1 MAARES
7 LAIAPASPAW
17 DWRWTVALLLTSAVA
32 LWAAFVLLRA
42 LPGRTVVLAT
52 GPEGNAFAIVAE
64 RYRASL
70 ARHGVTLQLLP
81 TAGAVDNLARLKDP
95 TSHVDA
101 GFVQAGITTS
111 DESPGIESLGTVF
124 YEPLWFFCRCTP
136 RGLGVQD
143 LTGRRLS
150 IGPEGSGTRALALKL
165 LALNKVESSTLELHA
180 YPPAEAASR
189 LERGELDGAL
199 MLSGWESVI
208 VQRLLANPDIGLIG
222 FSRADAYLALL
233 PFLNKVRVPMGVG
246 NLAANRP
253 PLDTVLLAPE
263 ASIAVRASLHPALQ
277 YLLLEAANE
286 AHSGPGV
293 FQRSGEFPAAHTL
306 DLPLSRE
313 ARQYYKSG
321 PSALQRY
328 LPFWLAP
335 LVQRLLFI
343 ALPLAGIIYPIWS
356 MLPQALQWRAQR
368 RLYLIYGELTYLETE
383 LRRTPPAQHPALLER
398 LTVLDKRVGAQPF
411 PRGLTEMSYNLRVHI
426 DLVRQLY
433 CASHQ

>member
-1 MAARES
+1 MAARDFSE
-7 LAIAPASPAW
+7 IAHVNPIW
-17 DWRWTVALLLTSAVA
+17 DWRWVLVGLLTLAVT
-32 LWAAFVLLRA
+32 LWAAFALLRP

-52 GPEGNAFAIVAE
+52 GPKGNAFQIFAE
-64 RYRASL
+64 RYRVSL
-70 ARHGVTLQLLP
+70 ARHGVTLQLVP
-81 TAGAVDNLARLKDP
+81 TAGAVENLALLKDP

-101 GFVQAGITTS
+101 GFVQAGTTTS
-111 DESPGIESLGTVF
+111 EESPGIQSLGAVF

-143 LTGRRLS
+143 LTGKRLS
-150 IGPEGSGTRALALKL
+150 IGPEGSGTRSLALKL
-165 LALNKVESSTLELHA
+165 LALNKIESNKLELHSD
-180 YPPAEAASR
+180 PPAEAASR

-199 MLSGWESVI
+199 MLSGWESAN

-222 FSRADAYLALL
+222 FPHADAYVALL
-233 PFLNKVRVPMGVG
+233 PFLSEVRVPTGLG

-253 PLDTVLLAPE
+253 PTDTVLLAPE

-286 AHSGPGV
+286 VHSGPGV
-293 FQRSGEFPAAHTL
+293 FQRSGEFPAARVL

-321 PSALQRY
+321 PSALQRN

-343 ALPLAGIIYPIWS
+343 VLPLAGIIYPVWS

-368 RLYLIYGELTYLETE
+368 RLYLSYRELAYLETE
-383 LRRTPPAQHPALLER
+383 LRRTSPAQHSALLDR
-398 LTVLDKRVGAQPF
+398 LNMLDKQVAAQTV
-411 PRGLTEMSYNLRVHI
+411 PRGLTETRYNLRVHI

-433 CASHQ
+433 RAAV

>member
-1 MAARES
+1 MAGD
-7 LAIAPASPAW
+7 LPDFAPPSPLW
-17 DWRWTVALLLTSAVA
+17 DWRWLLAALLTLVVT
-32 LWAAFVLLRA
+32 LWAAFFLLRA
-42 LPGRTVVLAT
+42 LPGRTVVFAT

-70 ARHGVTLQLLP
+70 ARHGVSLQLVP
-81 TAGAVDNLARLKDP
+81 TAGAVDNLLRLKDP

-101 GFVQAGITTS
+101 GFVQAGTTTS
-111 DESPGIESLGTVF
+111 DESPGIESLGAVF
-124 YEPLWFFCRCTP
+124 YEPLWFFCRCTS

-143 LTGRRLS
+143 LTGARLS

-165 LALNKVESSTLELHA
+165 LALNKVESSKLELHS
-180 YPPAEAASR
+180 YSPAEAASR

-199 MLSGWESVI
+199 MLSGWESAN
-208 VQRLLANPDIGLIG
+208 VQRLLANPDIGLIS
-222 FSRADAYLALL
+222 FRHADAYLALL
-233 PFLNKVRVPMGVG
+233 PFLNKVTVPMGVG

-253 PLDTVLLAPE
+253 PVDTVLLAPE

-286 AHSGPGV
+286 VHSAPGV
-293 FQRSGEFPAAHTL
+293 FQRSGEFPAARVL

-313 ARQYYKSG
+313 ARQYYTSG

-343 ALPLAGIIYPIWS
+343 ALPLAGIIYPVWS

-368 RLYLIYGELTYLETE
+368 RLYLTYGELAYLENE
-383 LRRTPPAQHPALLER
+383 LRRAPAAQHPALLDR
-398 LTVLDKRVGAQPF
+398 LNMLDKRVAAQPF
-411 PRGLTEMSYNLRVHI
+411 PRGLTETRYNLRVHI

-433 CASHQ
+433 RASL

>member
-1 MAARES
+1 MAAGDFPDF
-7 LAIAPASPAW
+7 APPSPLW
-17 DWRWTVALLLTSAVA
+17 DWRWLLAALLTLAVT
-32 LWAAFVLLRA
+32 LWAAFFLLRA
-42 LPGRTVVLAT
+42 LPGRTVVFAT

-70 ARHGVTLQLLP
+70 ARHGVTLQLVP

-101 GFVQAGITTS
+101 GFVQAGTTTS

-124 YEPLWFFCRCTP
+124 YEPLWFFCRCTS

-143 LTGRRLS
+143 LTGVRLS

-165 LALNKVESSTLELHA
+165 LTLNKVESSKLELHS
-180 YPPAEAASR
+180 YSPAEAASR

-199 MLSGWESVI
+199 MLSGWESSN
-208 VQRLLANPDIGLIG
+208 VQRLLANPDIGLLS
-222 FSRADAYLALL
+222 FRHADAYLALL
-233 PFLNKVRVPMGVG
+233 PFLNKVTVPMGVG

-253 PLDTVLLAPE
+253 PMDTVLLAPE

-286 AHSGPGV
+286 VHSAPGV
-293 FQRSGEFPAAHTL
+293 FQRSGEFPAARVL

-313 ARQYYKSG
+313 ARQYYTSG

-343 ALPLAGIIYPIWS
+343 ALPLAGIIYPVWS

-368 RLYLIYGELTYLETE
+368 RLYLTYGELAYLENE
-383 LRRTPPAQHPALLER
+383 LRRTPAAQHPALLDR
-398 LTVLDKRVGAQPF
+398 LNTLDKRVAAQPF
-411 PRGLTEMSYNLRVHI
+411 PRGLTETRYNLRVHI

-433 CASHQ
+433 RASL

>member
-1 MAARES
+1 MSADDFPEIAR
-7 LAIAPASPAW
+7 ASPVW
-17 DWRWTVALLLTSAVA
+17 DWRWLLAALLTLAVT
-32 LWAAFVLLRA
+32 LWAAFFLLRA
-42 LPGRTVVLAT
+42 LPGRSVVFAT
-52 GPEGNAFAIVAE
+52 GPEGNAFAIFAE

-70 ARHGVTLQLLP
+70 ARHGVTLRLVP
-81 TAGAVDNLARLKDP
+81 TAGAVDNLLRLKDP

-101 GFVQAGITTS
+101 GFVQAGTTTS

-124 YEPLWFFCRCTP
+124 YEPLWFFCRCTS

-143 LTGRRLS
+143 LTGARLS

-165 LALNKVESSTLELHA
+165 LALNKVESSKLELHS

-199 MLSGWESVI
+199 MLSGWESAN
-208 VQRLLANPDIGLIG
+208 VQRLLANPDIGLIS
-222 FSRADAYLALL
+222 FRHADAYLALL
-233 PFLNKVRVPMGVG
+233 PFLNKVTVPMGVG

-253 PLDTVLLAPE
+253 PMDTVLLAPE

-286 AHSGPGV
+286 VHSGPGV
-293 FQRSGEFPAAHTL
+293 FQRSGEFPAARVL

-313 ARQYYKSG
+313 ARQYYTSG

-343 ALPLAGIIYPIWS
+343 ALPLAGIIYPVWS

-368 RLYLIYGELTYLETE
+368 RLYLTYGELAYLENE
-383 LRRTPPAQHPALLER
+383 LRRTPAAQHPALLDR
-398 LTVLDKRVGAQPF
+398 LNMLDKRVAAQPF
-411 PRGLTEMSYNLRVHI
+411 PRGLTETRYNLRVHI

-433 CASHQ
+433 RASL